1 MDLLPDALLEPLL
14 RGPAAHI
21 LAGVL
26 GALFGSFANV
36 CIVRWPPTDEH
47 PEGRSVVRPGS
58 RCPACGAAIRWYDN
72 FPLLSYLLLRG
83 RCRACAAAFSPR
95 YLLVEGVTALLFAAA
110 YHLEVVLLHPAAAPE
125 LRLLR
130 FAITAAFLFVLVV
143 ITFIDLDHKLILNK
157 ITYPA
162 IPIFY
167 GLGMLLPER
176 SWQDGLIGAAVGYG
190 VVRLVADGYYLL
202 TRRRGLGYGD
212 GKLLAVIGAYIGWQ
226 AVVVSLFLGSILGT
240 IIGGTVLIA
249 QRLRAEPSE
258 PSSAEGGAPQ
268 ESLRHVEIP
277 FGPFLAAAAVLYL
290 FLEPTIRLRYLFLYH

>member
-1 MDLLPDALLEPLL
+1 V
-14 RGPAAHI
+14 H
-21 LAGVL
+21 
-26 GALFGSFANV
+26 
-36 CIVRWPPTDEH
+36 
-47 PEGRSVVRPGS
+47 PGS

-72 FPLLSYLLLRG
+72 LPLLSYLLLRG
-83 RCRACAAAFSPR
+83 RCRACAASFSPR
-95 YLLVEGVTALLFAAA
+95 YLLVEGVTAILFTAA
-110 YHLEVVLLHPAAAPE
+110 YHLEVVLLHPGDSPD

-162 IPIFY
+162 IPIFC